1 MQSSKARPVPMDPGA
16 DSVTS
21 PGLVALLASSMASS
35 GPAEVTHQVSPKT
48 LLVHISDFARFCL
61 IFRLNERSGIILY
74 SHGKY
79 RRSRIQA
86 LLYRRGTEVVRERKW
101 FVQVTQ
107 LGWGRTRTGI
117 FTSRSLV
124 LSVFALSPDAGCPLW
139 AAEFVAYSWVFSCCQ
154 DSGVG
159 LLVWNL

>member
-1 MQSSKARPVPMDPGA
+1 MDPGA

-86 LLYRRGTEVVRERKW
+86 LLYRRGTEVVRERK
-101 FVQVTQ
+101 
-107 LGWGRTRTGI
+107 
-117 FTSRSLV
+117 
-124 LSVFALSPDAGCPLW
+124 
-139 AAEFVAYSWVFSCCQ
+139 
-154 DSGVG
+154 
-159 LLVWNL
+159 